1 VFIEIT
7 VPLAE
12 ASGNLFEVGS
22 KLLNLIYFIY
32 KLPPTL
38 VGGQIREKQKA
49 LAKNKEMIFLIAL
62 A

>member
-1 VFIEIT
+1 MIT

-12 ASGNLFEVGS
+12 ASGNLL
-22 KLLNLIYFIY
+22 KLIYCIY

-38 VGGQIREKQKA
+38 VGGQIEEKQKA
-49 LAKNKEMIFLIAL
+49 LAKYKEIIFLIAL